1 MSSAIFWVKRNKNKL
16 KNIFLSFFLLLIS
29 SSKFIYAETIK
40 IGLGSC
46 LDQDYPQPIWQAI
59 EKEDLNYFIFLGDNV
74 YGDTKYGSLR
84 KMKSAY
90 DRQKKVLPDFL
101 NDISIFS
108 IWDDHDFG
116 INDGGGDYRFKRQ
129 AQELYLNFW
138 EITKDDDRS
147 NREGIY
153 FSKNEIFFD
162 KKFKFIFLDTRF
174 FRSKLK
180 GKKSNYV
187 ENIEP
192 NATIL
197 GDAQWTWLEN
207 ELESGFDFLFI
218 FSSIQIIPKDHRFEK
233 WSNFP
238 NERAKLFELLEQYI
252 DKTILFSGDRH
263 RAGIYRKNGIIEVT
277 SSSMNKPG
285 SSFSE
290 TDSYLIGKT
299 YPQEN
304 YGVLEILENT
314 IHIKIKDIKGNTLNS
329 IEKLYKK

>member
-1 MSSAIFWVKRNKNKL
+1 MKKFC
-16 KNIFLSFFLLLIS
+16 LSFFLLLIS
-29 SSKFIYAETIK
+29 SSNFIYAESIK

-46 LDQDYPQPIWQAI
+46 LDQDYPQPIWQSI
-59 EKEDLNYFIFLGDNV
+59 KKEDLNYFIFLGDNV
-74 YGDTKYGSLR
+74 YGDTRYGSLR

-90 DRQKKVLPDFL
+90 DKQKKVLPDFL

-116 INDGGGDYRFKRQ
+116 INDGGADYRFKRR
-129 AQELYLNFW
+129 AQELYLDFW
-138 EITKDDDRS
+138 EISKDDDRS

-180 GKKSNYV
+180 GKKSNYI

-192 NATIL
+192 DATIL
-197 GDAQWTWLEN
+197 GNAQWTWLEN
-207 ELESGFDFLFI
+207 ELKSDFDFLFI
-218 FSSIQIIPKDHRFEK
+218 FSSIQIIAKDHRFEK

-238 NERAKLFELLEQYI
+238 IERAKLFELLEQFN

-329 IEKLYKK
+329 IEKPYKK

>member
-1 MSSAIFWVKRNKNKL
+1 MKKFC
-16 KNIFLSFFLLLIS
+16 LSFFLLLIS
-29 SSKFIYAETIK
+29 SSNFIYGESIK

-46 LDQDYPQPIWQAI
+46 LDQDYPQPIWQSI
-59 EKEDLNYFIFLGDNV
+59 KKEDLNYFIFLGDNV
-74 YGDTKYGSLR
+74 YGDTRYGSLR

-90 DRQKKVLPDFL
+90 DKQKKVLPDFL

-116 INDGGGDYRFKRQ
+116 INDGGADYRFKRR
-129 AQELYLNFW
+129 AQELYLDFW

-180 GKKSNYV
+180 GKKSNYI
-187 ENIEP
+187 ENIDSD
-192 NATIL
+192 ATIL
-197 GDAQWTWLEN
+197 GNAQWTWLEN
-207 ELESGFDFLFI
+207 ELKSDFDFLFI
-218 FSSIQIIPKDHRFEK
+218 FSSIQIIAKDHRFEK

-238 NERAKLFELLEQYI
+238 NERAKLFELLDQFN

-285 SSFSE
+285 SSFNE

-314 IHIKIKDIKGNTLNS
+314 IHIKIKDIKGKTLNS
-329 IEKLYKK
+329 IEKSYKK

>member
-1 MSSAIFWVKRNKNKL
+1 MKKF
-16 KNIFLSFFLLLIS
+16 FLSFFLLLIS
-29 SSKFIYAETIK
+29 SANIIYAESIK

-46 LDQDYPQPIWQAI
+46 LDQDYPQPIWQSI
-59 EKEDLNYFIFLGDNV
+59 KKEDLNYFIFLGDNV
-74 YGDTKYGSLR
+74 YGDTRYGSLR

-90 DRQKKVLPDFL
+90 DKQKKVLPDFL

-116 INDGGGDYRFKRQ
+116 INDGGADYRFKRR
-129 AQELYLNFW
+129 AQELYLDFW

-180 GKKSNYV
+180 GKKSNYI

-192 NATIL
+192 DATIL
-197 GDAQWTWLEN
+197 GNAQWTWLEN
-207 ELESGFDFLFI
+207 ELKSDFDFLFV
-218 FSSIQIIPKDHRFEK
+218 FSSIQIIAKDHRFEK

-238 NERAKLFELLEQYI
+238 NERAKLFELLEQFN

-304 YGVLEILENT
+304 FGVLEILENT

-329 IEKLYKK
+329 IEKTYKK

>member
-1 MSSAIFWVKRNKNKL
+1 MKKFC
-16 KNIFLSFFLLLIS
+16 LSFFLLLIS
-29 SSKFIYAETIK
+29 SSNFIYAESIK

-46 LDQDYPQPIWQAI
+46 LDQDYPQPIWQSI
-59 EKEDLNYFIFLGDNV
+59 KKEDLNYFIFLGDNV
-74 YGDTKYGSLR
+74 YGDTRYGSLR

-90 DRQKKVLPDFL
+90 DKQKKVLPDFL

-116 INDGGGDYRFKRQ
+116 INDGGADYRFKRQ
-129 AQELYLNFW
+129 AQELYLDFW

-153 FSKNEIFFD
+153 FSKNEIFFN

-180 GKKSNYV
+180 GKKSNYI

-192 NATIL
+192 DATIL
-197 GDAQWTWLEN
+197 GNAQWTWLEN
-207 ELESGFDFLFI
+207 ELKSDFDFLFI
-218 FSSIQIIPKDHRFEK
+218 FSSIQIIAKDHRFEK

-238 NERAKLFELLEQYI
+238 NERAKLFELLEKFN

-314 IHIKIKDIKGNTLNS
+314 IHIKIKDIKGNTLNF
-329 IEKLYKK
+329 IEKTYKK

>member
-1 MSSAIFWVKRNKNKL
+1 MKKFC
-16 KNIFLSFFLLLIS
+16 LSFFLLLIS
-29 SSKFIYAETIK
+29 SSNFIYAESIK

-46 LDQDYPQPIWQAI
+46 LDQDYPQPIWQSI
-59 EKEDLNYFIFLGDNV
+59 KKEDLNYFIFLGDNV
-74 YGDTKYGSLR
+74 YGDTRYGSLR

-90 DRQKKVLPDFL
+90 DKQKKVLPDFL

-116 INDGGGDYRFKRQ
+116 INDGGADYRFKRR
-129 AQELYLNFW
+129 AQELYLDFW

-180 GKKSNYV
+180 GKKSNYI

-192 NATIL
+192 DATIL
-197 GDAQWTWLEN
+197 GNAQWTWLEN
-207 ELESGFDFLFI
+207 ELKSDFDFLFI
-218 FSSIQIIPKDHRFEK
+218 FSSIQIIAKDHRFEK

-238 NERAKLFELLEQYI
+238 IERAKLFELLEQFN

-314 IHIKIKDIKGNTLNS
+314 IHIKIKDIKGNTLNF
-329 IEKLYKK
+329 IEKTYKK

>member
-1 MSSAIFWVKRNKNKL
+1 MKKFC
-16 KNIFLSFFLLLIS
+16 LSFFLLLIS
-29 SSKFIYAETIK
+29 SSNFIYAESIK

-46 LDQDYPQPIWQAI
+46 LDQDYPQPIWQSI
-59 EKEDLNYFIFLGDNV
+59 KKEDLNYFIFLGDNV
-74 YGDTKYGSLR
+74 YGDTRYGSLR

-90 DRQKKVLPDFL
+90 DKQKKVLPDFL

-116 INDGGGDYRFKRQ
+116 INDGGADYRFKRQ
-129 AQELYLNFW
+129 AQELYLDFW

-180 GKKSNYV
+180 GKKSNYI

-192 NATIL
+192 DATIL
-197 GDAQWTWLEN
+197 GNAQCTWLEN
-207 ELESGFDFLFI
+207 ELKSDFDFLFI
-218 FSSIQIIPKDHRFEK
+218 FSSIQIIAKDHRFEK

-238 NERAKLFELLEQYI
+238 NERAKLFELLEQFN

-285 SSFSE
+285 SSFNE

-314 IHIKIKDIKGNTLNS
+314 IHIKIKDIKGKTLNT
-329 IEKLYKK
+329 IERSYKK

>member
-1 MSSAIFWVKRNKNKL
+1 MKKFC
-16 KNIFLSFFLLLIS
+16 LSFFLLLIS
-29 SSKFIYAETIK
+29 SSNFIYAESIK

-46 LDQDYPQPIWQAI
+46 LDQDYPQPIWQSI
-59 EKEDLNYFIFLGDNV
+59 KKEDLNYFIFLGDNV
-74 YGDTKYGSLR
+74 YGDTRYGSLR

-90 DRQKKVLPDFL
+90 DKQKKVLPDFL

-116 INDGGGDYRFKRQ
+116 INDGGADYRFKRR
-129 AQELYLNFW
+129 AQELYLDFW

-180 GKKSNYV
+180 GKKSNYI

-192 NATIL
+192 DATIL
-197 GDAQWTWLEN
+197 GNAQWTWLEN
-207 ELESGFDFLFI
+207 ELKSDFDFLFI
-218 FSSIQIIPKDHRFEK
+218 FSSIQIIAKDHRFEK

-238 NERAKLFELLEQYI
+238 IERAKLFELLEKFN

-314 IHIKIKDIKGNTLNS
+314 IHIKIKDIKGNTLNF
-329 IEKLYKK
+329 IEKTYKK

>member
-1 MSSAIFWVKRNKNKL
+1 MKKFC
-16 KNIFLSFFLLLIS
+16 LSFVLLLIS
-29 SSKFIYAETIK
+29 STNFIYADSIK

-46 LDQDYPQPIWQAI
+46 LDQDYPQPIWQSI
-59 EKEDLNYFIFLGDNV
+59 KKEDLNYFIFLGDNV
-74 YGDTKYGSLR
+74 YGDTRYGSLR

-90 DRQKKVLPDFL
+90 DKQKKVLPDFL

-116 INDGGGDYRFKRQ
+116 INDGGADYRFKRR
-129 AQELYLNFW
+129 AQELYLDFW

-180 GKKSNYV
+180 GKKSNYI

-192 NATIL
+192 DATIL
-197 GDAQWTWLEN
+197 GNAQWTWLEN
-207 ELESGFDFLFI
+207 ELKSDFDFLFI
-218 FSSIQIIPKDHRFEK
+218 FSSIQIIAKDHRFEK

-238 NERAKLFELLEQYI
+238 IERAKLFELLEQFN

-314 IHIKIKDIKGNTLNS
+314 IHIKIKDIKGNTLNF
-329 IEKLYKK
+329 IEKTYKK

>member
-1 MSSAIFWVKRNKNKL
+1 
-16 KNIFLSFFLLLIS
+16 
-29 SSKFIYAETIK
+29 
-40 IGLGSC
+40 
-46 LDQDYPQPIWQAI
+46 
-59 EKEDLNYFIFLGDNV
+59 
-74 YGDTKYGSLR
+74 
-84 KMKSAY
+84 MKSAY
-90 DRQKKVLPDFL
+90 DKQKKVLPDFL

-116 INDGGGDYRFKRQ
+116 INDGGADYRFKRQ
-129 AQELYLNFW
+129 AQELYLDFW
-138 EITKDDDRS
+138 DITKDDDRS

-153 FSKNEIFFD
+153 FSKNEIFFN

-180 GKKSNYV
+180 GKKSNYI

-192 NATIL
+192 DATIL
-197 GDAQWTWLEN
+197 GNAQWTWLEN
-207 ELESGFDFLFI
+207 ELKSDFDFLFI
-218 FSSIQIIPKDHRFEK
+218 FSSIQIIAKDHRFEK

-238 NERAKLFELLEQYI
+238 IERAKLFELLEQFN

-290 TDSYLIGKT
+290 TDSYLIGET

-314 IHIKIKDIKGNTLNS
+314 IHIKIKDIKGNTLNF
-329 IEKLYKK
+329 IEKTYKK

>member
-1 MSSAIFWVKRNKNKL
+1 MKKFY
-16 KNIFLSFFLLLIS
+16 LSFFLLLIS
-29 SSKFIYAETIK
+29 STNDIYADSIK

-46 LDQDYPQPIWQAI
+46 LDQDYPQPIWQSI
-59 EKEDLNYFIFLGDNV
+59 KKEDLNYFIFLGDNV
-74 YGDTKYGSLR
+74 YGDTRYGSLR

-90 DRQKKVLPDFL
+90 DKQKKVLPDFL

-116 INDGGGDYRFKRQ
+116 INDGGADYRFKRR
-129 AQELYLNFW
+129 AQELYLDFW
-138 EITKDDDRS
+138 EISKDDDRS

-180 GKKSNYV
+180 GKKSNYI

-192 NATIL
+192 DATIL
-197 GDAQWTWLEN
+197 GNAQWAWLEN
-207 ELESGFDFLFI
+207 ELKSDFDFLFV
-218 FSSIQIIPKDHRFEK
+218 FSSIQIIAKDHRFEK

-238 NERAKLFELLEQYI
+238 NERAKLFELLEQFN

-329 IEKLYKK
+329 IKKSYKK

>member
-1 MSSAIFWVKRNKNKL
+1 MKKFCL
-16 KNIFLSFFLLLIS
+16 CFFLLLIS
-29 SSKFIYAETIK
+29 SSNFIYAESIK

-46 LDQDYPQPIWQAI
+46 LDQDYPQPIWQSI

-74 YGDTKYGSLR
+74 YGDTRYGSLR

-90 DRQKKVLPDFL
+90 DKQKKVLPDFL

-116 INDGGGDYRFKRQ
+116 INDGGADYRFKRR
-129 AQELYLNFW
+129 AQELYLDFW

-180 GKKSNYV
+180 GKKSNYI

-192 NATIL
+192 DATIL
-197 GDAQWTWLEN
+197 GNAQWTWLKN
-207 ELESGFDFLFI
+207 ELKSDFDFLFI
-218 FSSIQIIPKDHRFEK
+218 FSSIQIIAKDHRFEK

-238 NERAKLFELLEQYI
+238 NERAKLFELLEQFN

-329 IEKLYKK
+329 IEKPYKK

>member
-1 MSSAIFWVKRNKNKL
+1 M
-16 KNIFLSFFLLLIS
+16 LIS
-29 SSKFIYAETIK
+29 SANIIYAESIK

-46 LDQDYPQPIWQAI
+46 LDQDYPQPIWQSI
-59 EKEDLNYFIFLGDNV
+59 KKEDLNHFIFLGDNV
-74 YGDTKYGSLR
+74 YGDTRHGSLR

-90 DRQKKVLPDFL
+90 DKQKKVLPDFL

-116 INDGGGDYRFKRQ
+116 INDGGADYRFKRR
-129 AQELYLNFW
+129 AQELYLDFW
-138 EITKDDDRS
+138 EISKDDDRS

-180 GKKSNYV
+180 GKKSNYI

-192 NATIL
+192 DATIL
-197 GDAQWTWLEN
+197 GNAQWTWLEN
-207 ELESGFDFLFI
+207 ELKSDFDFLFI
-218 FSSIQIIPKDHRFEK
+218 FSSIQIIAKDHRFEK

-238 NERAKLFELLEQYI
+238 IERAKLFELLEQFN

-263 RAGIYRKNGIIEVT
+263 RAGIYRKNGIIELT

-329 IEKLYKK
+329 IEKSYKK

>member
-1 MSSAIFWVKRNKNKL
+1 MKKFC
-16 KNIFLSFFLLLIS
+16 LSFFLLLIS
-29 SSKFIYAETIK
+29 SSNFIYGESIK

-46 LDQDYPQPIWQAI
+46 LDQDYPQPIWQSI
-59 EKEDLNYFIFLGDNV
+59 KKEDLNYFIFLGDNV
-74 YGDTKYGSLR
+74 YGDTRYGSLR

-90 DRQKKVLPDFL
+90 DKQKKVLPDFL

-116 INDGGGDYRFKRQ
+116 INDGGADYRFKRR
-129 AQELYLNFW
+129 AQELYLDFW

-180 GKKSNYV
+180 GKKSNYI

-192 NATIL
+192 DATIL
-197 GDAQWTWLEN
+197 GNAQWTWLEN
-207 ELESGFDFLFI
+207 ELKSDFDFLFI
-218 FSSIQIIPKDHRFEK
+218 FSSIQIIAKDHRFEK

-238 NERAKLFELLEQYI
+238 NERAKLFELLEQFN

-329 IEKLYKK
+329 IEKSYKK

>member
-1 MSSAIFWVKRNKNKL
+1 MKK
-16 KNIFLSFFLLLIS
+16 FFLIFFLFSITS
-29 SSKFIYAETIK
+29 SNFIYSKSIK

-46 LDQDYPQPIWQAI
+46 LDQDYPQPIWQSI
-59 EKEDLNYFIFLGDNV
+59 KEEDLNYFIFLGDNV
-74 YGDTKYGSLR
+74 YGDTPSGSLR

-90 DRQKKVLPDFL
+90 DKQKKVLPDFL

-108 IWDDHDFG
+108 IWDDHDYG
-116 INDGGGDYRFKRQ
+116 INDGGADYRFKRK
-129 AQELYLNFW
+129 AQELYIDFW
-138 EITKDDDRS
+138 DISKEDDRS
-147 NREGIY
+147 NRDGIY

-192 NATIL
+192 DATIL
-197 GDAQWTWLEN
+197 GDDQWMWLEN
-207 ELESGFDFLFI
+207 ELKNDFDFLFI
-218 FSSIQIIPKDHRFEK
+218 FSSIQIIAKDHRFEK

-238 NERAKLFELLEQYI
+238 NERVKLFELLEKFN
-252 DKTILFSGDRH
+252 DKTIFFSGDRH
-263 RAGIYRKNGIIEVT
+263 RAGIYKKNGIIEVT

-285 SSFSE
+285 SFFNE
-290 TDSYLIGKT
+290 TDNYLIGKT

-304 YGVLEILENT
+304 YSVLEIFENT
-314 IHIKIKDIKGNTLNS
+314 IQVKIKDVNGNDLSTV
-329 IEKLYKK
+329 EKKY

>member
-1 MSSAIFWVKRNKNKL
+1 MKKFC
-16 KNIFLSFFLLLIS
+16 LSFFLLLIS
-29 SSKFIYAETIK
+29 SSNFIYAESIK

-46 LDQDYPQPIWQAI
+46 LDQDYPQPIWQSI
-59 EKEDLNYFIFLGDNV
+59 KKEDLNYFIFLGDNV
-74 YGDTKYGSLR
+74 YGDTRYGSLR

-90 DRQKKVLPDFL
+90 DKQKKVLPDFL
-101 NDISIFS
+101 NDIFIFS

-116 INDGGGDYRFKRQ
+116 INDGGADYRFKRQ
-129 AQELYLNFW
+129 AQELYLDFW
-138 EITKDDDRS
+138 DITKDDDRS

-153 FSKNEIFFD
+153 FSKNEIFFN

-180 GKKSNYV
+180 GKKSNYI

-192 NATIL
+192 DATIL
-197 GDAQWTWLEN
+197 GNAQWTWLEN
-207 ELESGFDFLFI
+207 ELKSDFDFLFI
-218 FSSIQIIPKDHRFEK
+218 FSSIQIIAKDHRFEK

-238 NERAKLFELLEQYI
+238 IERAKLFELLEKFN

-314 IHIKIKDIKGNTLNS
+314 IHINIKDIKGKTLNS
-329 IEKLYKK
+329 IEKSYKK

>member
-1 MSSAIFWVKRNKNKL
+1 M
-16 KNIFLSFFLLLIS
+16 LIS
-29 SSKFIYAETIK
+29 SSNFIYAESIK

-46 LDQDYPQPIWQAI
+46 LDQDYPQPIWQSI
-59 EKEDLNYFIFLGDNV
+59 KKEDLNYFIFLGDNV
-74 YGDTKYGSLR
+74 YGDTRYGSLR

-90 DRQKKVLPDFL
+90 DKQKKVLPDFL
-101 NDISIFS
+101 NDISILS

-116 INDGGGDYRFKRQ
+116 INDGGADYRFKRR
-129 AQELYLNFW
+129 AQELYLDFW
-138 EITKDDDRS
+138 EISKDDDRS

-180 GKKSNYV
+180 GKKSNYI

-192 NATIL
+192 DATIL
-197 GDAQWTWLEN
+197 GNAQWKWLEN
-207 ELESGFDFLFI
+207 ELKSDFDFLLV

-238 NERAKLFELLEQYI
+238 NERAKLFKLLEQFN

-290 TDSYLIGKT
+290 TDNYLIGKT

-304 YGVLEILENT
+304 YGVLEILENI

-329 IEKLYKK
+329 IEKSYKK

>member
-1 MSSAIFWVKRNKNKL
+1 MKKFC
-16 KNIFLSFFLLLIS
+16 LSFFLLLIS
-29 SSKFIYAETIK
+29 SSNFIYGESIK

-46 LDQDYPQPIWQAI
+46 LDQDYPQPIWQSI
-59 EKEDLNYFIFLGDNV
+59 KKEGLDYFIFLGDNV
-74 YGDTKYGSLR
+74 YGDTRYGSLR

-90 DRQKKVLPDFL
+90 DKQKKVLPDFL

-116 INDGGGDYRFKRQ
+116 INDGGADYRFKRR
-129 AQELYLNFW
+129 AQELYIDFW

-180 GKKSNYV
+180 GKKSNYI

-192 NATIL
+192 DATIL
-197 GDAQWTWLEN
+197 GDVQWTWFEN
-207 ELESGFDFLFI
+207 ELKSDFDFLFI
-218 FSSIQIIPKDHRFEK
+218 FSSIQIIAKDHRFEK

-238 NERAKLFELLEQYI
+238 NERAKLFELLEQFN

-263 RAGIYRKNGIIEVT
+263 RAGIYRKNGIIEIT

-329 IEKLYKK
+329 IEKTYKK

>member
-1 MSSAIFWVKRNKNKL
+1 MKN
-16 KNIFLSFFLLLIS
+16 FCLSFFLLLIS
-29 SSKFIYAETIK
+29 SANFIYAESIK

-46 LDQDYPQPIWQAI
+46 LDQDYPQPIWQSI
-59 EKEDLNYFIFLGDNV
+59 KKEDLNYFIFLGDNV
-74 YGDTKYGSLR
+74 YGDTRYGSLR

-90 DRQKKVLPDFL
+90 DKQKKVLPDFL

-116 INDGGGDYRFKRQ
+116 INDGGADYRFKRR
-129 AQELYLNFW
+129 AQELYLDFW
-138 EITKDDDRS
+138 EISKDDDRS

-180 GKKSNYV
+180 GKKSNYI

-192 NATIL
+192 DATIL
-197 GDAQWTWLEN
+197 GNAQWTWLEN
-207 ELESGFDFLFI
+207 ELKSDFDFLFI
-218 FSSIQIIPKDHRFEK
+218 FSSIQIIAKDHRFEK

-238 NERAKLFELLEQYI
+238 NERAKLFELLEQFN

-263 RAGIYRKNGIIEVT
+263 RAGIYRKNGIIELT

-329 IEKLYKK
+329 IEKSYKK

>member
-1 MSSAIFWVKRNKNKL
+1 MKKFC
-16 KNIFLSFFLLLIS
+16 LSFFLLLIS
-29 SSKFIYAETIK
+29 SSNFIYAESIK

-46 LDQDYPQPIWQAI
+46 LDQDYPQPIWQSI
-59 EKEDLNYFIFLGDNV
+59 KKEDLNYFIFLGDNV
-74 YGDTKYGSLR
+74 YGDTRYGSLR

-90 DRQKKVLPDFL
+90 DKQKKVLPDFL

-116 INDGGGDYRFKRQ
+116 INDGGADYRFKRR
-129 AQELYLNFW
+129 AQELYLDFW
-138 EITKDDDRS
+138 EIPKDDDRS

-153 FSKNEIFFD
+153 FSNNEIFFD

-180 GKKSNYV
+180 GKKSNYIK
-187 ENIEP
+187 NIEP
-192 NATIL
+192 DATIL
-197 GDAQWTWLEN
+197 GNAQWTWLEN
-207 ELESGFDFLFI
+207 ELKSDFDFLFI
-218 FSSIQIIPKDHRFEK
+218 FSSIQIIAKDHRFEK

-238 NERAKLFELLEQYI
+238 NERAKLFELLEQFN

-329 IEKLYKK
+329 IEKSYKK

>member
-1 MSSAIFWVKRNKNKL
+1 LIKN
-16 KNIFLSFFLLLIS
+16 FLIFFLFLIS
-29 SSKFIYAETIK
+29 SSNYIYAESIK

-46 LDQDYPQPIWQAI
+46 LDQDYPQPIWQSI
-59 EKEDLNYFIFLGDNV
+59 KDEDLNYFIFLGDNV
-74 YGDTKYGSLR
+74 YGDTPSGSLR

-90 DRQKKVLPDFL
+90 DKQKKVLPDFL
-101 NDISIFS
+101 DDISIFS

-116 INDGGGDYRFKRQ
+116 INDGGADYRFKRQ
-129 AQELYLNFW
+129 AQELFIDFW
-138 EITKDDDRS
+138 EIPKEDDRS
-147 NREGIY
+147 NRDGIF

-192 NATIL
+192 DATIL
-197 GDAQWTWLEN
+197 GDDQWMWLEN
-207 ELESGFDFLFI
+207 ELKNDFDFLFI
-218 FSSIQIIPKDHRFEK
+218 FSSIQIIATDHRFEK

-238 NERAKLFELLEQYI
+238 NERVKLFELLEQFS
-252 DKTILFSGDRH
+252 DKTMFFSGDRH

-285 SSFSE
+285 SFFNE
-290 TDSYLIGKT
+290 TDNYLIGKT

-304 YGVLEILENT
+304 YSVLEISENT
-314 IHIKIKDIKGNTLNS
+314 IQIKIKDVNG
-329 IEKLYKK
+329 IELDTVVQKY

>member
-1 MSSAIFWVKRNKNKL
+1 MKKFC
-16 KNIFLSFFLLLIS
+16 LSFFLLLIS
-29 SSKFIYAETIK
+29 SANIIYAESIK

-46 LDQDYPQPIWQAI
+46 LDQDYPQPIWQSI
-59 EKEDLNYFIFLGDNV
+59 KKEDLNYFIFLGDNV
-74 YGDTKYGSLR
+74 YGDTRYGSLR

-90 DRQKKVLPDFL
+90 DKQKKVLPDFL

-116 INDGGGDYRFKRQ
+116 INDGGADYRFKRQ
-129 AQELYLNFW
+129 AQELYLDFW
-138 EITKDDDRS
+138 DITKDDDRS

-153 FSKNEIFFD
+153 FSKNEIFFN

-180 GKKSNYV
+180 GKKSNYI

-192 NATIL
+192 DATIL
-197 GDAQWTWLEN
+197 GNAQWTWLEN
-207 ELESGFDFLFI
+207 ELKSDFDFLFI
-218 FSSIQIIPKDHRFEK
+218 FSSIQIIAKDHRFEK

-238 NERAKLFELLEQYI
+238 IERAKLFELLEKFN

-329 IEKLYKK
+329 IEKTYKK

>member
-1 MSSAIFWVKRNKNKL
+1 MKKFCL
-16 KNIFLSFFLLLIS
+16 CFFLLLIFS
-29 SSKFIYAETIK
+29 SNFIYAESIK

-46 LDQDYPQPIWQAI
+46 LDQDYPQPIWQSI
-59 EKEDLNYFIFLGDNV
+59 KKEDLNYFIFLGDNV
-74 YGDTKYGSLR
+74 YGDTRYGSLR

-90 DRQKKVLPDFL
+90 DKQKKVLPDFL

-116 INDGGGDYRFKRQ
+116 INDGGADYRSKRQ
-129 AQELYLNFW
+129 AQELYLDFW
-138 EITKDDDRS
+138 DITKDDDRS

-153 FSKNEIFFD
+153 FSKNEIFFN

-180 GKKSNYV
+180 GKKSNYI
-187 ENIEP
+187 ENIESD
-192 NATIL
+192 ATIL
-197 GDAQWTWLEN
+197 GNAQWAWLEN
-207 ELESGFDFLFI
+207 ELKSDFDFLFI
-218 FSSIQIIPKDHRFEK
+218 FSSIQIIAKDHRFEK

-238 NERAKLFELLEQYI
+238 NERAKLFELLYQFN

-263 RAGIYRKNGIIEVT
+263 RAGIYGKNGIIEVT

-285 SSFSE
+285 SSFTE

-314 IHIKIKDIKGNTLNS
+314 IHIKIKDIKGKTLNS
-329 IEKLYKK
+329 IEKSYKK

>member
-1 MSSAIFWVKRNKNKL
+1 M
-16 KNIFLSFFLLLIS
+16 LIS
-29 SSKFIYAETIK
+29 STNFIYAESIK

-46 LDQDYPQPIWQAI
+46 LDQDYPQPIWQSI
-59 EKEDLNYFIFLGDNV
+59 KKEDLNYFIFLGDNV
-74 YGDTKYGSLR
+74 YGDTRYGSLR

-90 DRQKKVLPDFL
+90 DKQKKVLPDFL

-116 INDGGGDYRFKRQ
+116 INDGGADYRFKRR
-129 AQELYLNFW
+129 AQELYLDFW

-180 GKKSNYV
+180 GKKSNYI

-192 NATIL
+192 DATIL
-197 GDAQWTWLEN
+197 GNAQWTWLEN
-207 ELESGFDFLFI
+207 ELKSDFDFLFI
-218 FSSIQIIPKDHRFEK
+218 FSSIQIIAKDHRFEK

-238 NERAKLFELLEQYI
+238 NERAKLFELLEQFN

-329 IEKLYKK
+329 IEKSYKK

>member
-1 MSSAIFWVKRNKNKL
+1 MKKFC
-16 KNIFLSFFLLLIS
+16 LSFFLLLIS
-29 SSKFIYAETIK
+29 SSNFIYAESIK

-46 LDQDYPQPIWQAI
+46 LDQDYPQPIWQSI
-59 EKEDLNYFIFLGDNV
+59 KKEDLNYFIFLGDNV
-74 YGDTKYGSLR
+74 YGDTRYGSLR

-90 DRQKKVLPDFL
+90 DKQKKVLPDFL

-116 INDGGGDYRFKRQ
+116 INDGGADYRFKRQ
-129 AQELYLNFW
+129 AQELYLDFW

-180 GKKSNYV
+180 GKKSNYI

-192 NATIL
+192 DATIL
-197 GDAQWTWLEN
+197 GNAQWTWLEN
-207 ELESGFDFLFI
+207 ELKSDFDFLFI
-218 FSSIQIIPKDHRFEK
+218 FSSIQIIAKDHRFEK

-238 NERAKLFELLEQYI
+238 IERAKLFELLEQFN

-314 IHIKIKDIKGNTLNS
+314 IHINIKDIKGKTLNS
-329 IEKLYKK
+329 IEKSCKK

>member
-1 MSSAIFWVKRNKNKL
+1 MKKFC
-16 KNIFLSFFLLLIS
+16 LSFFLLLIS
-29 SSKFIYAETIK
+29 SSNFIYAESIK

-46 LDQDYPQPIWQAI
+46 LDQDYPQPIWQSI
-59 EKEDLNYFIFLGDNV
+59 KKEDLNYFIFLGDNV
-74 YGDTKYGSLR
+74 YGDTRYGSLR

-90 DRQKKVLPDFL
+90 DKQKKVLPDFL

-116 INDGGGDYRFKRQ
+116 INDGGADYRFKRQ
-129 AQELYLNFW
+129 AQELYLDFW
-138 EITKDDDRS
+138 DITKDDDRS

-153 FSKNEIFFD
+153 FSKNEIFFN

-180 GKKSNYV
+180 GKKSNYI

-192 NATIL
+192 DATIL
-197 GDAQWTWLEN
+197 GNAQWTWLEN
-207 ELESGFDFLFI
+207 ELKSDFDFLFI
-218 FSSIQIIPKDHRFEK
+218 FSSIQIIAKDHRFEK

-238 NERAKLFELLEQYI
+238 NERAKLFELLEKFN

-314 IHIKIKDIKGNTLNS
+314 IHIKIKDIKGNTLNF
-329 IEKLYKK
+329 IEKTYKK

>member
-1 MSSAIFWVKRNKNKL
+1 MKKFC
-16 KNIFLSFFLLLIS
+16 LSFFLLLIS
-29 SSKFIYAETIK
+29 SSNFIYAESIK

-46 LDQDYPQPIWQAI
+46 LDQDYPQPIWQSI
-59 EKEDLNYFIFLGDNV
+59 KKEDLNYFIFLGDNV
-74 YGDTKYGSLR
+74 YGDTRYGSLR

-90 DRQKKVLPDFL
+90 DKQKKVLPDFL

-116 INDGGGDYRFKRQ
+116 INDGGADYRFKRQ
-129 AQELYLNFW
+129 AQELYLDFW
-138 EITKDDDRS
+138 DITKDDDRS

-153 FSKNEIFFD
+153 FSKNEIFFN

-180 GKKSNYV
+180 GKKSNYI

-192 NATIL
+192 DATIL
-197 GDAQWTWLEN
+197 GNAQWTWLEN
-207 ELESGFDFLFI
+207 ELKSDFDFLFI
-218 FSSIQIIPKDHRFEK
+218 FSSIQIIAKDHRFEK

-238 NERAKLFELLEQYI
+238 IERAKLFELLEQFN

-285 SSFSE
+285 SSFNE

-304 YGVLEILENT
+304 YGVVEILENT
-314 IHIKIKDIKGNTLNS
+314 IHIKIKDIKGKTLNT
-329 IEKLYKK
+329 IERSYKK

>member
-1 MSSAIFWVKRNKNKL
+1 MKK
-16 KNIFLSFFLLLIS
+16 IFLSFFLLSIS
-29 SSKFIYAETIK
+29 KSNLIYAESIK

-46 LDQDYPQPIWQAI
+46 LDQDYPQPIWQSI
-59 EKEDLNYFIFLGDNV
+59 KKEDLNYFIFLGDNV
-74 YGDTKYGSLR
+74 YGDTRYGSLR

-101 NDISIFS
+101 NAISIFS

-116 INDGGGDYRFKRQ
+116 INDGGADYRLKRQ
-129 AQELYLNFW
+129 SQKLYLDFW

-187 ENIEP
+187 ENIDP
-192 NATIL
+192 DATIL
-197 GDAQWTWLEN
+197 GDTQWTWLEN
-207 ELESGFDFLFI
+207 ELKSDFDFLLI
-218 FSSIQIIPKDHRFEK
+218 FSSIQIIAKDHRFEK

-238 NERAKLFELLEQYI
+238 NERDKLFKLLEQFN

-263 RAGIYRKNGIIEVT
+263 RAGIYRKNGILEVT

-290 TDSYLIGKT
+290 TDNYLIGET

-304 YGVLEILENT
+304 YGVLEIFENR
-314 IHIKIKDIKGNTLNS
+314 IYIKIKDIKGNTLNS
-329 IEKLYKK
+329 IEKVLKE

>member
-1 MSSAIFWVKRNKNKL
+1 MKKFC
-16 KNIFLSFFLLLIS
+16 LSFFLLLIS
-29 SSKFIYAETIK
+29 SSNFIYAESIK

-46 LDQDYPQPIWQAI
+46 LDQDYPQPIWQSI
-59 EKEDLNYFIFLGDNV
+59 KKEDLNYFIFLGDNV
-74 YGDTKYGSLR
+74 YGDTRYGSLR

-90 DRQKKVLPDFL
+90 DKQKKVLPDFL

-116 INDGGGDYRFKRQ
+116 INDGGADYRFKRQ
-129 AQELYLNFW
+129 AQELYLDFW

-180 GKKSNYV
+180 GKKSNYI

-192 NATIL
+192 DATIL
-197 GDAQWTWLEN
+197 GNAQWTWLEN
-207 ELESGFDFLFI
+207 ELKSDFDFLFI
-218 FSSIQIIPKDHRFEK
+218 FSSIQIIAKDHRFEK

-238 NERAKLFELLEQYI
+238 NERAKLFELLEQFN

-314 IHIKIKDIKGNTLNS
+314 IHIKIKDIKGNTLNF
-329 IEKLYKK
+329 IEKTYKK

>member
-1 MSSAIFWVKRNKNKL
+1 MKKFC
-16 KNIFLSFFLLLIS
+16 LSFFLLLIS
-29 SSKFIYAETIK
+29 SSNFIYAESIK

-46 LDQDYPQPIWQAI
+46 LDQDYPQPIWQSI
-59 EKEDLNYFIFLGDNV
+59 KKEDLNYFIFLGDNV
-74 YGDTKYGSLR
+74 YGDTRYGSLR

-90 DRQKKVLPDFL
+90 DKQKKVLPDFL

-116 INDGGGDYRFKRQ
+116 INDGGADYRFKRQ
-129 AQELYLNFW
+129 AQELYLDFW
-138 EITKDDDRS
+138 DITKDDDRS

-180 GKKSNYV
+180 GKKSNYI

-192 NATIL
+192 DATIL
-197 GDAQWTWLEN
+197 GNAQWTWLEN
-207 ELESGFDFLFI
+207 ELKSDFDFLFI
-218 FSSIQIIPKDHRFEK
+218 FSSIQIIAKDHRFEK

-238 NERAKLFELLEQYI
+238 IERAKLFELLEKFN

-314 IHIKIKDIKGNTLNS
+314 IHIKIKDIKGNTLNF
-329 IEKLYKK
+329 IEKSY

>member
-1 MSSAIFWVKRNKNKL
+1 
-16 KNIFLSFFLLLIS
+16 LLIS
-29 SSKFIYAETIK
+29 STNFIYADSIK

-46 LDQDYPQPIWQAI
+46 LDQDYPQPIWRSI
-59 EKEDLNYFIFLGDNV
+59 KKEDLNYFIFLGDNV
-74 YGDTKYGSLR
+74 YGDTRLGSLR

-116 INDGGGDYRFKRQ
+116 INDGGADYRFKRR
-129 AQELYLNFW
+129 AQELYLDFW

-180 GKKSNYV
+180 GKKSNYI

-192 NATIL
+192 DATIL
-197 GDAQWTWLEN
+197 GNAQWTWLEN
-207 ELESGFDFLFI
+207 ELKSDFDFLFV
-218 FSSIQIIPKDHRFEK
+218 FSSIQIIAKDHRFEK

-238 NERAKLFELLEQYI
+238 NERAKLFELLEQFN

-263 RAGIYRKNGIIEVT
+263 RAGIYRKNGIIELT

-329 IEKLYKK
+329 IEKSYKK

>member
-1 MSSAIFWVKRNKNKL
+1 MKKFC
-16 KNIFLSFFLLLIS
+16 LSFFLLLIS
-29 SSKFIYAETIK
+29 SSNFIYAESIK

-46 LDQDYPQPIWQAI
+46 LDQDYPQPIWQSI
-59 EKEDLNYFIFLGDNV
+59 KKEDLNYFIFLGDNV
-74 YGDTKYGSLR
+74 YGDTRYGSLR

-90 DRQKKVLPDFL
+90 DKQKKVLPDFL

-116 INDGGGDYRFKRQ
+116 INDGGADYRFKRR
-129 AQELYLNFW
+129 AQELYLDFW

-180 GKKSNYV
+180 GKKSNYI

-192 NATIL
+192 DATIL
-197 GDAQWTWLEN
+197 GNAQWTWLEN
-207 ELESGFDFLFI
+207 ELKSDFDFLFV
-218 FSSIQIIPKDHRFEK
+218 FSSIQIIAKDHRFEK

-238 NERAKLFELLEQYI
+238 NERAKLFELLEQFN

-263 RAGIYRKNGIIEVT
+263 RAGIYRKNGIIELT

-329 IEKLYKK
+329 IEKPYKK